1 MELNGIEPL
10 SVIFPTDAHLNE
22 LLLYVSMV
30 SIPQKNNFVKFI
42 LQKNLIFAKIRP
54 TIVFFQRENRICR
67 SVSEP
72 AHLVPLVLKAIVPLL
87 KTANPD
93 GDERI

>member
-1 MELNGIEPL
+1 MELNGIEPF
-10 SVIFPTDAHLNE
+10 SVILMTDAHLNE

-30 SIPQKNNFVKFI
+30 SIPQKINFVKFI
-42 LQKNLIFAKIRP
+42 SQKNLIFAKIRP
-54 TIVFFQRENRICR
+54 TIVFFSVKTEPVLR
-67 SVSEP
+67 SV
-72 AHLVPLVLKAIVPLL
+72 LLL

>member
-54 TIVFFQRENRICR
+54 TIVFFSVKTESAVR
-67 SVSEP
+67 SPSLP
-72 AHLVPLVLKAIVPLL
+72 TLFLS
-87 KTANPD
+87 
-93 GDERI
+93 